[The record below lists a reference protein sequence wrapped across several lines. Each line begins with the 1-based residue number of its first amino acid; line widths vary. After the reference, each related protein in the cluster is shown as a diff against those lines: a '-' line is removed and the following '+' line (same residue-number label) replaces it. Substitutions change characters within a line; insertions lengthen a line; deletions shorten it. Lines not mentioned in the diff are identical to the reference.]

1 MRPKRSAEFNGER
14 RCAGLVKAGAR
25 RLRVTRTGDAR
36 AGGILMD
43 RAGTIARSLGHRHS
57 YDDAALN
64 AGANHYRCIRSGP
77 SGSNAADTQLSS
89 DCGRLVERKLA
100 TS

>member
-1 MRPKRSAEFNGER
+1 
-14 RCAGLVKAGAR
+14 
-25 RLRVTRTGDAR
+25 
-36 AGGILMD
+36 MD

-77 SGSNAADTQLSS
+77 SGSNAADTQLPS
-89 DCGRLVERKLA
+89 DCDRLVERKWRPA
-100 TS
+100 RACSQRRTRAARRAADDGAPR